1 MARPDK
7 ISRFLPLTFANGNSV
22 RRFGKHCPQCR
33 AMVGAEHMEGLAS
46 LMHGKIYLSAEA
58 CCPQCEQRFPVAC
71 VITEDKRVHRVL
83 LPLWI
88 FRLWMK
94 SATRHDPQPSD
105 NDRWELEQA
114 DSAPKGLTLPADAE
128 VVRSE
133 EILGRFQGEPICAW
147 IEYQGQRFVFD
158 RAAPDNNQSLSASE
172 LLLEGRLIYR
182 QQ

>member
-33 AMVGAEHMEGLAS
+33 AMVGAEHMEGIAS
-46 LMHGKIYLSAEA
+46 LKQGKIFLSAEA
-58 CCPQCEQRFPVAC
+58 CCPQCRQRFPVAC
-71 VITEDKRVHRVL
+71 VITDDKRVHRVL
-83 LPLWI
+83 LPLWM
-88 FRLWMK
+88 FRIWLN
-94 SATRHDPQPSD
+94 SATRHDPQPENQD
-105 NDRWELEQA
+105 NWEIEA
-114 DSAPKGLTLPADAE
+114 EEPKGLSLPADAE

-133 EILGRFQGEPICAW
+133 EVLGRFQGEPICAW

-158 RAAPDNNQSLSASE
+158 RAAPGNNLTLTPSE
-172 LLLEGRLIYR
+172 LLFEGRLIYR

>member
-33 AMVGAEHMEGLAS
+33 SMVSAEHMEGIAS
-46 LMHGKIYLSAEA
+46 LMQGKIFLSADA
-58 CCPQCEQRFPVAC
+58 RCPKCGETFPVAC
-71 VITEDKRVHRVL
+71 VISDDKRVHRVV

-88 FRLWMK
+88 FRMWLK
-94 SATRHDPQPSD
+94 SATRHDPQPVD
-105 NDRWELEQA
+105 NDSWQVENESPQ
-114 DSAPKGLTLPADAE
+114 GLMLSADAE

-158 RAAPDNNQSLSASE
+158 RAASSNNLALTPSE

>member
-33 AMVGAEHMEGLAS
+33 AMVGAEHMEGIAS
-46 LMHGKIYLSAEA
+46 LMQGKIFLSADA
-58 CCPQCEQRFPVAC
+58 QCPKCGETFPVAC
-71 VITEDKRVHRVL
+71 VITDDKRVHRVM
-83 LPLWI
+83 LPLWM
-88 FRLWMK
+88 FRLWLRT
-94 SATRHDPQPSD
+94 ATRHDPQPAD
-105 NDRWELEQA
+105 NDSWEVEAEPAQ
-114 DSAPKGLTLPADAE
+114 GLMLSADAE

-158 RAAPDNNQSLSASE
+158 RATSGGNLRLTPSE

-182 QQ
+182 QL